1 MSIQKSIHDA
11 MYTDIDDLTVIIR
24 RMQLQRGV
32 CRSDVVALESHIAL
46 PSSIHQYTESPSRT
60 HYDRT
65 LKLAK
70 AKRKQLHTDLYSMES
85 AALLGSKPDWTRK
98 ELVTAMEAITGR
110 HFLLFGGVLA
120 MIAILLKFFGVDG
133 GSGGGGGGGGGAA
146 VAAVAKVTSS
156 VEALGKFVDSITKQI
171 NDNPKPNAANPIVT
185 SHTKNAP
192 AALGALPDNHQAL
205 VLAAES
211 VAVHIKAMFQTGITE
226 DALGKILV
234 SPASMSAFLLDNKA
248 VVGVCFVLHIQNKLV
263 SLDNSRYHDNFCK
276 FLDTLGAFLDTH
288 LDTLN
293 KFLSDVAAGREHT
306 PVEIQSLLN
315 SVDVYAILPGPL
327 LSNVTPST
335 VNDRLSAATRVVH
348 DAKLMLNLGVNTP
361 RSLELVRAKLPVLPI
376 VGDKIKELFYTGTP
390 DYDMPVD
397 EFKGI
402 VEKAL
407 SEPVDKLAATIDKY
421 TNRLK
426 ELTNL
431 QTQLVAVDKQ
441 LAEKHEMHRDH
452 ATPEQALD
460 MAGIRYVNASLT
472 FVVRQMYNSIN
483 YLHGKTVMAAQ
494 IERFISS
501 YKAALTAYL
510 KLHTEL

>member
-1 MSIQKSIHDA
+1 MSVQETLQSA
-11 MYTDIDDLTVIIR
+11 MYQDIDALTTVIR
-24 RMQLQRGV
+24 RMQLHRGV
-32 CRSDVVALESHIAL
+32 NRSDGIALEAHIAL
-46 PSSIHQYTESPSRT
+46 PASLRQYTESPSRT

-65 LKLAK
+65 LAIAK
-70 AKRKQLHTDLYSMES
+70 AKRANLHTDLYAMES
-85 AALLGSKPDWTRK
+85 HAVLSKHNLPMT
-98 ELVTAMEAITGR
+98 ELCASMEAITGR

-156 VEALGKFVDSITKQI
+156 VEALDKFVDSITKQI
-171 NDNPKPNAANPIVT
+171 NDNPKPNAATPIVT

-234 SPASMSAFLLDNKA
+234 SPASMGAFLLDNKA
-248 VVGVCFVLHIQNKLV
+248 VANACFVLHIQNKLV

-276 FLDTLGAFLDTH
+276 FLDTLDAFLNTH

-390 DYDMPVD
+390 DYVMPVD

-501 YKAALTAYL
+501 HKAALTAYL